1 MGQWGDGVQRPAPGS
16 APTAHEIRWTLWGPS
31 LERRHWLHPSRR
43 CSDLGQGG
51 VCISMLLLDGGPEA
65 VSSWGGGRHD
75 RWEVGRGLTPP
86 GGSWAGAHGGHS
98 PGGLGTLGGSL
109 QALWCR
115 NRASTA
121 ATGTSRPR
129 PRARPRMAASS
140 GPAGRQGLLGWGPPQ
155 DRVHHRRALV
165 RQEGSSPHPPFWVE
179 GRPYWG
185 EARPTYPWEAL
196 WGAWRAPVRP

>member
-1 MGQWGDGVQRPAPGS
+1 MGCSGLHLGVLPLPMRSG
-16 APTAHEIRWTLWGPS
+16 GPS
-31 LERRHWLHPSRR
+31 GAPAWR
-43 CSDLGQGG
+43 GG
-51 VCISMLLLDGGPEA
+51 TGSTPADAAQILARVEFASAC
-65 VSSWGGGRHD
+65 SSWMGVRK
-75 RWEVGRGLTPP
+75 LFP
-86 GGSWAGAHGGHS
+86 

-121 ATGTSRPR
+121 ATGASRPR